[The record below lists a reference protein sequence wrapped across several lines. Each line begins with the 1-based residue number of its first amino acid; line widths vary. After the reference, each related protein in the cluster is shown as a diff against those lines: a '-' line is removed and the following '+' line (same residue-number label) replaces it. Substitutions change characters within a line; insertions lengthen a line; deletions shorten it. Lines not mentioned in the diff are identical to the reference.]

1 MIKAF
6 NAKRNIYT
14 IFMNSGRWGG
24 GWFKRVSKEERRNF
38 LQSKFPEE
46 NIKLLPLR

>member
-1 MIKAF
+1 MLKAF

-14 IFMNSGRWGG
+14 IFMNSGRVGWGG

-38 LQSKFPEE
+38 FAK
-46 NIKLLPLR
+46 